1 MTCRTSEGPKAKQ
14 CTGTNFPLAALPD
27 NLLAVE
33 WKEAGESETSPPPA
47 ASSGAA
53 LRREYAMLLASS
65 RPSMGEQALQ
75 L

>member
-14 CTGTNFPLAALPD
+14 CIGTNFPLAALPD
-27 NLLAVE
+27 KLLAVE
-33 WKEAGESETSPPPA
+33 WKEAGESESSPPPP

-53 LRREYAMLLASS
+53 LRRERAMLLASS
-65 RPSMGEQALQ
+65 SPGTGEQALQ